1 MSPANTRANIPLTAL
16 NDDTITARVPQE
28 CPTWQYHDGK
38 LHRTLKFKDFT
49 QAFGFMTS
57 VALIAESMDHHP
69 EWFNVY
75 STVNIALRTHDVDGI
90 SDKDFALAQRI
101 DETARIFGT

>member
-1 MSPANTRANIPLTAL
+1 MSATTLIAL
-16 NDDTITARVPQE
+16 DDATVTARVSQE
-28 CPTWQYHDGK
+28 CPDWQFSDGK
-38 LHRTLKFKDFT
+38 LQRKLTFKDFT

-57 VALIAESMDHHP
+57 VALIAESMNHHP

-75 STVNIALRTHDVDGI
+75 NTVAIALRTHDVDGI

-101 DETARIFGT
+101 DETARTFGT

>member
-1 MSPANTRANIPLTAL
+1 MSPADTSKNSALTAL
-16 NDDTITARVPQE
+16 TDDTITARVPQE
-28 CPTWQYHDGK
+28 CPAWQYCDGK
-38 LHRTLKFKDFT
+38 LQRTLKFKDFT

-57 VALIAESMDHHP
+57 VALIAESMNHHP

-75 STVNIALRTHDVDGI
+75 NTVDIALRTHDVDGI
-90 SDKDFALAQRI
+90 SDKDFVLAQRI